1 MKAHL
6 KKTLALAILAATLP
20 AQTTDY
26 AAALQRA
33 ELIERQE
40 GDLGAAQLAYE
51 ALLDQDAVPQAVE
64 TVAQFN
70 LGSLLWRLGKRDEAR
85 VILTKVT
92 ARGGK
97 LANNAKLILAS
108 ESAEAQGKQ
117 ERIERARAILK
128 RIAELREQP
137 GDQPNTD
144 HLLAGLRQLD
154 SAAAQAIVEQLN
166 VGPALRNDGKRL
178 IKQHMLAFLI
188 RQLWEIGTEPAQ
200 QFLLDA
206 AKNGPLPWQR
216 FLTGNYNN
224 KMVIAADLALAV
236 QQFTQTSDP
245 TGEVWLNAT
254 NRLRGLDDD
263 AIAACLASGNGST
276 REAGLTD
283 LARRWSKMAYST
295 RAKPFLNKHQVT
307 LKRAFDYQDKRR
319 KQATWDLLSNFLQHG
334 PNEASAIFLEEVQA
348 HPDAKPSL
356 DLVGART
363 GDDAWLHQVAT
374 TARTLGKL
382 NRNEERPLHSAVKQ
396 LVSQHKPQ
404 WTVASLADVEALVQL
419 GYAKGQLYGSNTCK
433 WLHQYVQLATPK
445 QRIDLL
451 LQLPDMA
458 EARDLANDL
467 SRLNP
472 TPEFLPAV
480 EQVLQQCTGDNQIP
494 WFNES
499 QTKHQSIGALA
510 MLAAT
515 SEHPDAGRVVA
526 EFTMRQPH
534 IAESTYAILCSLSL
548 DRSDEPARSA
558 LRKLLVMTQSQ
569 KGIIDPRMRNTIF
582 GELVRAGDTKTIP
595 LLSQA
600 YQLGLRHSGFSYP
613 NLQPY
618 TDRPVNRPSIQG
630 KGIQLL
636 TEQNSPSSVRHHYS
650 PTDLANAWESL
661 LTGDASDEVWRDLS
675 PNATGAYATQSV
687 PVAALAAFGNQLLA
701 RWLSSKNTPHP
712 LDRILYSYSNVTPES
727 LPTNPGLRE
736 SIQALLTS
744 PHQELAAGIF
754 AYLDDAVAQ
763 EFATTG
769 IEQFRASKSLNWF
782 RALIG
787 KKIPL
792 GREDW
797 LAALSGDRVT
807 QWTALSG
814 IPKDVDPTVR
824 LAVEALLGH
833 SEASI
838 RLEACKALTRSAGP
852 ETVGLLLP
860 LLQDESVNVRKG
872 VRALLAQMREE
883 QEQRNFWAR
892 VGDVELT
899 PATAAAKLIGQA
911 MPSEDKQQRL
921 LAIRSLAL
929 LNAPESLPYLI
940 DWTKDQDTDIQAVA
954 KKAIADIHQR
964 GATMEPAKKK

>member
-26 AAALQRA
+26 TAALQRA

-51 ALLDQDAVPQAVE
+51 ALLDADAVPQAVE

-97 LANNAKLILAS
+97 LANNAKLMLAS
-108 ESAEAQGKQ
+108 ESAEAQGKL

-254 NRLRGLDDD
+254 NRLGGLDDD

-348 HPDAKPSL
+348 HPDANPSFGK
-356 DLVGART
+356 VGKRT
-363 GDDAWLHQVAT
+363 GDDAWLHQVAM

-419 GYAKGQLYGSNTCK
+419 GYAKGQLYGSNSCK

-458 EARDLANDL
+458 EARNLANDL

-494 WFNES
+494 WLKES

-558 LRKLLVMTQSQ
+558 LRKLLVMPQSQ
-569 KGIIDPRMRNTIF
+569 QGIIDPRMRNTIF

-600 YQLGLRHSGFSYP
+600 YELGLQQSGFNYP
-613 NLQPY
+613 SLQPW
-618 TDRPVNRPSIQG
+618 TGRPATRPSIQST
-630 KGIQLL
+630 GIGLL
-636 TEQNSPSSVRHHYS
+636 AESNSASNIALNYS
-650 PTDLANAWESL
+650 PADLARAWESL
-661 LTGDASDEVWRDLS
+661 LTGSASDVAWSDLTLDHRLYS
-675 PNATGAYATQSV
+675 LRV
-687 PVAALAAFGNQLLA
+687 PVPALPALSKQLLA
-701 RWLSSKNTPHP
+701 RWQPQANKERNP
-712 LDRILYSYSNVTPES
+712 LDSILYSFNGVQPES
-727 LPTNPGLRE
+727 LAASNGLRDA
-736 SIQALLTS
+736 IYALITS
-744 PHQELAAGIF
+744 PQQDLAAGVF
-754 AYLDDAVAQ
+754 NYLNDAVAQ
-763 EFATTG
+763 EFA
-769 IEQFRASKSLNWF
+769 
-782 RALIG
+782 ALVK

-807 QWTALSG
+807 QRTALSG

-833 SEASI
+833 SDASI
-838 RLEACKALTRSAGP
+838 RLEACKALTRIAGP

-860 LLQDESVNVRKG
+860 LLQDESEYVRKG